1 MDGKSIRLSSAQRRD
16 LERLFVTTRGGRRT
30 LLAHVT
36 TISTVTRLWRLHCLQ
51 RMGLL
56 MYAEIPDFY
65 SRFGVLGWHCRLTIR
80 AKEALERE
88 LAREV
93 Q

>member
-1 MDGKSIRLSSAQRRD
+1 MDGKSVRLSSAQRRD

-51 RMGLL
+51 QMGLL

-65 SRFGVLGWHCRLTIR
+65 PRFGVLGWHCRLTAC